1 MDVTT
6 EIRNKINQMGG
17 SGSSRQ
23 AYLSSNKSLNFASGG
38 NNLNTAPA
46 QRVTAIPA
54 LLTFKGE
61 VGLFGAENQ
70 FVKINLDVQ
79 SSKTAFANIEVPE
92 NTYFPVWT
100 FVETATI
107 NDYETAIMDFTKDFV
122 TENTYAPARISND
135 LASYGNPIVSVEI
148 KNLKTGNQYL
158 DNWLDIGIYDK
169 NGNEIDKDFFY
180 MSAEDYFFVGAHAR
194 NTRRI
199 PINVTID
206 IGLEYY
212 EKSKMSTAQLK
223 LLL

>member
-23 AYLSSNKSLNFASGG
+23 AYLSSNKSLNFSSGG
-38 NNLNTAPA
+38 NNFNTAPA

-54 LLTFKGE
+54 LLASKGE

-70 FVKINLDVQ
+70 FFKIDLDVQ
-79 SSKTAFANIEVPE
+79 SSNTAFANIEVPE

-100 FVETATI
+100 FVETEII
-107 NDYETAIMDFTKDFV
+107 NDYETAIFDYRKDTG
-122 TENTYAPARISND
+122 TENTYRPARISND
-135 LASYGNPIVSVEI
+135 LTSYGNPIVSVEV
-148 KNLKTGNQYL
+148 KNLRTGNQYL

-169 NGNEIDKDFFY
+169 NGNRIDKDFFY
-180 MSAEDYFFVGAHAR
+180 ISAESYFYLGAHAR

-199 PINVTID
+199 PINVSVD

-212 EKSKMSTAQLK
+212 EKSQMTAAQLK
-223 LLL
+223 QII